1 MFVKDRMSHPV
12 ITVTPDTPIMEARE
26 IMRRERIRRLPVVDR
41 EGNLAGIITEK
52 DILNASPSAA
62 TTLSIWE
69 VNYLLSKVKV
79 EEVMTRE
86 VITATEDMPLE
97 EAARLIADHKVGAL
111 PVVRGRK
118 VVGII
123 TESDLFR
130 VFLELM
136 GARVPG
142 VRLTVCVPDVPG
154 QLAILSQAIADVA
167 GNIVSVS
174 TFEGEESG
182 TKCIVMKVTGVE
194 EEQVQK
200 ALAKVVPQILDVRT
214 QP

>member
-26 IMRRERIRRLPVVDR
+26 IMRRERIRRLPVVDK
-41 EGNLAGIITEK
+41 EGNLVGIVTEK

-69 VNYLLSKVKV
+69 VNYLLSKIKV

-86 VITATEDMPLE
+86 VITATEDMPME
-97 EAARLIADHKVGAL
+97 EAARLIADHKIGAL

-142 VRLTVCVPDVPG
+142 VRL
-154 QLAILSQAIADVA
+154 
-167 GNIVSVS
+167 
-174 TFEGEESG
+174 
-182 TKCIVMKVTGVE
+182 KVTGVD
-194 EEQVQK
+194 EEQVRK
-200 ALAKVVPQILDVRT
+200 VLSKVVPQILDVRT

>member
-12 ITVTPDTPIMEARE
+12 ITVEPDTPIMEARE
-26 IMRRERIRRLPVVDR
+26 IMRREKIRRLPVVDK
-41 EGNLAGIITEK
+41 EGNLVGIITEK

-69 VNYLLSKVKV
+69 LNYLLSKVKV
-79 EEVMTRE
+79 EEVMTRD
-86 VITATEDMPLE
+86 VITTTEDAPLE
-97 EAARLIADHKVGAL
+97 EAARLIADHKIGAL

-136 GARVPG
+136 GARIPG
-142 VRLTVCVPDVPG
+142 VRLTVCMPDIPG
-154 QLAILSQAIADVA
+154 QLAKISQAIAEVG

-182 TKCIVMKVTGVE
+182 TRCIVMKVKGVDADTVR
-194 EEQVQK
+194 QV
-200 ALAKVVPQILDVRT
+200 LEKVVPRVLDVRT